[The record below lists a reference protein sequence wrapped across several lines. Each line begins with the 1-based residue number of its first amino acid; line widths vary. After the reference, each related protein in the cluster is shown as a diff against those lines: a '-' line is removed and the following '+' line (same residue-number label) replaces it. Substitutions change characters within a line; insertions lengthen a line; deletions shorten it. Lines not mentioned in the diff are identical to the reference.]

1 MLDERSEANKGLL
14 VGREHRHSFDTS
26 RSNGTSCRLLGLVV
40 RTSAWLED
48 ASLEKAEP
56 HLNLASANYET
67 MVRSTNS
74 YSSAAKLKAN
84 NSKV

>member
-1 MLDERSEANKGLL
+1 MLL
-14 VGREHRHSFDTS
+14 VRHENMHSFDTS

-48 ASLEKAEP
+48 ASLDKMLP
-56 HLNLASANYET
+56 HLNLASTYYEEA
-67 MVRSTNS
+67 MVKSTNS
-74 YSSAAKLKAN
+74 YSSAAKLKAK